1 MDAVECCTDELPPAI
16 EDRLA
21 AIFEVEAFP
30 HGPPWREWFGE
41 KVARLLRVSG
51 VCRARPCHRQI
62 WPHELPEVSH
72 PGCIG
77 PEVGRIEHAVFEPI
91 AVGAYLL
98 HPAAVV
104 HSLVLGVGNPHR
116 GDGCCSS
123 LAVVF
128 DVERTEGRTVR
139 ADAFLDDERPPF
151 HEFDDIFDLDIV
163 GAQLLDV
170 AKKVI
175 GQRAAVGVARHA
187 AFGPGVVRAFQR
199 GPEYEFRTGVLH
211 AFAGDVYFHRSEVEC
226 ADVLGEVARVRVV
239 GRMREDRV
247 GIVVDACDDLRALAT
262 VDSRPFDA
270 RRGSAGAAKKVDVE

>member
-1 MDAVECCTDELPPAI
+1 MTM
-16 EDRLA
+16 
-21 AIFEVEAFP
+21 
-30 HGPPWREWFGE
+30 
-41 KVARLLRVSG
+41 SG
-51 VCRARPCHRQI
+51 
-62 WPHELPEVSH
+62 
-72 PGCIG
+72 
-77 PEVGRIEHAVFEPI
+77 
-91 AVGAYLL
+91 
-98 HPAAVV
+98 
-104 HSLVLGVGNPHR
+104 
-116 GDGCCSS
+116 
-123 LAVVF
+123 
-128 DVERTEGRTVR
+128 
-139 ADAFLDDERPPF
+139 PPF